1 MFRKR
6 QAYPSD
12 LTDPQ
17 WELLKAH
24 LPPPA
29 ERGRKRRVNLREIV
43 NAIFY
48 VLHTGCQWDYLPHD
62 FPPPDTVYGY
72 FQRWRRDGTW
82 ERLNTLLRGQVR
94 QAAGKD
100 PEPSAGIIDSQSV
113 KTTEAGGLRGFDSGK
128 KVKGRKRQVLVDTL
142 GLVLVVMVQSAH
154 VQDRDGARVLFERSL
169 TRFPRL
175 QLIWADGGYAG
186 PKLGDWLK
194 AAGHWLLEIV
204 RHAAPV
210 HTFAVQP
217 HRWIVER
224 TFGWFNRERRL
235 SKDYE
240 RLPETSE
247 AWIYVTMTRL
257 MLRRLTRTPVT
268 P

>member
-1 MFRKR
+1 MLRKR
-6 QAYPSD
+6 PAYPSD
-12 LTDPQ
+12 LSDAQ
-17 WELLKAH
+17 WTLLKPH

-62 FPPPDTVYGY
+62 FPPADTVYGY
-72 FQRWRRDGTW
+72 FQRWRKNGTW
-82 ERLNTLLRGQVR
+82 EQRNTHLRGQVR

-100 PEPSAGIIDSQSV
+100 AEPSAGIVDSQSI
-113 KTTEAGGLRGFDSGK
+113 KTTEAGGPRGFDSGK
-128 KVKGRKRQVLVDTL
+128 KVKGRKRHVLVDTL
-142 GLVLVVMVQSAH
+142 GLVLCVVVHSAQL
-154 VQDRDGARVLFERSL
+154 QDRDGARLLFARSL

-175 QLIWADGGYAG
+175 KLVWADAGYAG
-186 PKLGDWLK
+186 PKLGGWL
-194 AAGHWLLEIV
+194 AQCGRWVLEIV
-204 RHAAPV
+204 RRSDPP

-240 RLPETSE
+240 QLPETSE
-247 AWIYVTMTRL
+247 AWVHATMIRL
-257 MLRRLTRTPVT
+257 MLRRLTRPRSA
-268 P
+268 